1 MTYGV
6 GRPPYGRGRTVCR
19 WEGEGGAP
27 RRRERETET
36 RGNKNDRQR
45 LVHIA
50 HDVLAQKRM
59 TNEGLFFILHRIAS
73 AKSLRRKN
81 IINSDRV

>member
-1 MTYGV
+1 MGWAARLMGGGV
-6 GRPPYGRGRTVCR
+6 LWGG
-19 WEGEGGAP
+19 GEGGSAA
-27 RRRERETET
+27 ERETET

-59 TNEGLFFILHRIAS
+59 TNEGLFFILHRTAS

>member
-1 MTYGV
+1 MGGGV
-6 GRPPYGRGRTVCR
+6 LWGGD
-19 WEGEGGAP
+19 EGEGGGSAAE
-27 RRRERETET
+27 RERETET

>member
-1 MTYGV
+1 MGGGVLCAV
-6 GRPPYGRGRTVCR
+6 GRERGGSAA
-19 WEGEGGAP
+19 E
-27 RRRERETET
+27 RERETET